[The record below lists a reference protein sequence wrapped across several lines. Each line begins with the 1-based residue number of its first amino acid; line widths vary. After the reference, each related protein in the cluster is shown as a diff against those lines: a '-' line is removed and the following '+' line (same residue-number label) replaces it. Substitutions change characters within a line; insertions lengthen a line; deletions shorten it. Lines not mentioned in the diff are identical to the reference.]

1 MSKKKVLLII
11 TGIML
16 FVIIGVVIIIHCV
29 SSATNVKKTD
39 SRHLKEELADY
50 QFSSHENLIF
60 DCKVQ
65 NTDIGEVYKYKLHDH
80 TVDKAGEDEKQKAYA
95 LWRSLVPDESIQPDY
110 SQDSPY
116 SWYVRTEKPFAYG
129 AFYCGGTFG
138 ASSWFWETDAE
149 INDSTVYKRFRG
161 CDDMSS
167 ESYCVGG
174 EEYKITDAMKFCDDY
189 IDKNLKQYFNKDEQ
203 FKLINVFVIENE
215 MFDKYTYALRYAHL
229 IDGVAI
235 DDCDSSDLEREYTRG
250 SYLEIIMA
258 GKNKIYSI
266 ENRCYQGIFDEKEKL
281 DELVPLSEAERILSK
296 ELAPNK
302 KYTVTEC
309 ELKYVC
315 RTTANAKE
323 RYYKPMWSF
332 TLEQYPNRSLDLKI
346 NLTAYV
352 DAMSGEVFMF
362 DMQTGQLSELS
373 TN

>member
-1 MSKKKVLLII
+1 MSKKKRFALM
-11 TGIML
+11 GIAT
-16 FVIIGVVIIIHCV
+16 VVIIAIV
-29 SSATNVKKTD
+29 LIIISNNK
-39 SRHLKEELADY
+39 
-50 QFSSHENLIF
+50 ENLRKCELSEVNNELKDYNYSSYENLTF

-65 NTDIGEVYKYKLHDH
+65 NTDIGSIYKYKLHDH
-80 TVDKAGEDEKQKAYA
+80 SDDSAGDEEKQNAYM
-95 LWRSLVPDESIQPDY
+95 LWKSLVNNESVEPKYERDAENCWFARA
-110 SQDSPY
+110 DKPY
-116 SWYVRTEKPFAYG
+116 SYG

-138 ASSWFWETDAE
+138 AASWAWGDTGMD
-149 INDSTVYKRFRG
+149 INNSVVYKSLRG
-161 CDDMSS
+161 CDDMRS
-167 ESYCVGG
+167 EQYRVGG

-203 FKLINVFVIENE
+203 LKLINVFVIENE

-258 GKNKIYSI
+258 GKDKIYSI
-266 ENRCYQGIFDEKEKL
+266 ENRCYQGSFDEKEKL
-281 DELVPLSEAERILSK
+281 DEIVPLSEAERILSK

-332 TLEQYPNRSLDLKI
+332 TLEKYPNRSLDLKI

-352 DAMSGEVFMF
+352 DAVSGKVFMF

-373 TN
+373 SN